1 MRELLARFRAIARAR
16 WLELSARLKRTTPR
30 ERVLLAVLVMA
41 ALVYMPIAASD
52 WRTAQEDAYVDAI
65 SEEAAARLA
74 LAASRRVEAAAS
86 DRAAVED
93 MRTWG
98 FSALNAQVAAV
109 AIEQA
114 LVRAA
119 TAVELP
125 GFSVTVAPEPEVIGP
140 TSWIEAEVQADLR
153 WNPTFDFLDAV
164 AAWPEGFRMTSFS
177 YDVGGTPGAPGA
189 GKVRMG
195 LAFPVR
201 LEETSPPAGPT
212 TSGPTTSGEIGGAL

>member
-1 MRELLARFRAIARAR
+1 MREILARFRATARAR
-16 WLELSARLKRTTPR
+16 WLDLSARLRRTTPR

-52 WRTAQEDAYVDAI
+52 WRTSQEDAYVDAV
-65 SEEAAARLA
+65 SDQAAARLA
-74 LAASRRVEAAAS
+74 LAVSRRVEAAAS
-86 DRAAVED
+86 DRAAIED
-93 MRTWG
+93 MKTWG

-119 TAVELP
+119 TTAELP
-125 GFSVTVAPEPEVIGP
+125 AFSVTVAAEPQAIGP
-140 TSWIEAEVQADLR
+140 TNWMEAEVQADLR

-164 AAWPEGFRMTSFS
+164 AAWPEGFRVTSFS
-177 YDVGGTPGAPGA
+177 YDIGGSPGAPDA

-201 LEETSPPAGPT
+201 LEEASPPPGAT
-212 TSGPTTSGEIGGAL
+212 TSSGIGGAP